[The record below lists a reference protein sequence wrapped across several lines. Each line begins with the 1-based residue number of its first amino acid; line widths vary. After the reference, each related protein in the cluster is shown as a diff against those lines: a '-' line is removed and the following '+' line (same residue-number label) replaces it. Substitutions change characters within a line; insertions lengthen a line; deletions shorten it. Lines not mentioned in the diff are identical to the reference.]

1 MKSPEMIH
9 TMLKSRYDSLTNWDS
24 EEPEGILTAEEIK
37 EGWHYCL
44 EWDDMLIHP
53 KDAEEYALCDCAGQ
67 EKFAEQ
73 ARNEINGIEP
83 SK

>member
-53 KDAEEYALCDCAGQ
+53 
-67 EKFAEQ
+67 
-73 ARNEINGIEP
+73 
-83 SK
+83 